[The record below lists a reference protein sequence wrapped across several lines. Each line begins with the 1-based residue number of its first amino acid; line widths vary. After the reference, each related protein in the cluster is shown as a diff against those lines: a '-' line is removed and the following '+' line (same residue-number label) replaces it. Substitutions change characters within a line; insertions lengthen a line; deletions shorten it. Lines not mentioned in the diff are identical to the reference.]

1 MSGGADPFLFIITH
15 AEARSESVNGFI
27 NRAITLR
34 LWSGTTALLRLLR
47 GKERGNITPIS
58 PLKIQQR
65 FFSGGGLSKAGP
77 SPTCISDS
85 PQHS

>member
-27 NRAITLR
+27 NRAITL
-34 LWSGTTALLRLLR
+34 SGTTALLRLLR
-47 GKERGNITPIS
+47 GKERGNIVPIS
-58 PLKIQQR
+58 PLEIQQR
-65 FFSGGGLSKAGP
+65 FFAGGGLSKAGL
-77 SPTCISDS
+77 SSTCIFDS